1 MNGEKENSHGIPESE
16 VIPRLMAAMP
26 GILIGKPVMLAYLYG
41 STADGSR
48 LPFSDVDIALVLEPN
63 CPLSPYERVKL
74 ELDIAAETERLGD
87 IHEADVRSI
96 DAAPLTV
103 QGMVVT
109 EGILLYS
116 RDEEFRIQYEVHTR
130 KLYFDFLPV
139 VEMMRA
145 AFFKHAQQEGLAG
158 GKARQS

>member
-1 MNGEKENSHGIPESE
+1 MMNGEEENSHRMPRSE
-16 VIPRLMAAMP
+16 MNPRLEAAMP
-26 GILIGKPVMLAYLYG
+26 GILISKPVMLAYLYG

-63 CPLSPYERVKL
+63 CPLSAYERMKL
-74 ELDIAAETERLGD
+74 ELDIAAEIERLCD
-87 IHEADVRSI
+87 IREADVRSI

-103 QGMVVT
+103 QGMVVS
-109 EGILLYS
+109 EGPLLYS

-139 VEMMRA
+139 KEMMRA
-145 AFFKHAQQEGLAG
+145 AFFNHVQQEGLTS
-158 GKARQS
+158 GKAR